1 MGPFLS
7 GGLYSLSTRVQPKGE
22 ALAWGL
28 FAGIALA
35 GWLGTYAIHGEG
47 LESTD
52 DGFESQDDL
61 HGDEEGED
69 TGGGGGGGGEQGRIG
84 RRVSA

>member
-7 GGLYSLSTRVQPKGE
+7 GGLYTASNYVRPKGE

-35 GWLGTYAIHGEG
+35 GWLGSYAIHGEG

-52 DGFESQDDL
+52 DGYEEETVV
-61 HGDEEGED
+61 DEASD
-69 TGGGGGGGGEQGRIG
+69 SNP
-84 RRVSA
+84 V

>member
-7 GGLYSLSTRVQPKGE
+7 GGLYTLSTHVRPKGE

-52 DGFESQDDL
+52 DGFEEEEDGNHD
-61 HGDEEGED
+61 DEEGGAVDQERL
-69 TGGGGGGGGEQGRIG
+69 GR
-84 RRVSA
+84 SELT